1 MWYILFFFFY
11 KLFQYRRQNIFE
23 LAPGLATDR
32 LPYTILSYA
41 NGPAYSKTYST
52 KTGRKD
58 LSSVDLQDPTNR
70 FMATVPL
77 ESETHGADDVGI
89 FASGPYEHYFSGNYE
104 QSNIPAL
111 MAHIANIGPFA
122 DDKL

>member
-1 MWYILFFFFY
+1 MAP
-11 KLFQYRRQNIFE
+11 KLAADGKPI
-23 LAPGLATDR
+23 
-32 LPYTILSYA
+32 TILSYA
-41 NGPAYSKTYST
+41 NGPGYSKTYSS
-52 KTGRKD
+52 KNGRRD
-58 LSSVDLQDPTNR
+58 LTTADLDDPKYR

-77 ESETHGADDVGI
+77 DSETHGADDVGI
-89 FASGPYEHYFSGNYE
+89 FASGPYEHYFTGNYE